1 MRMKQKTK
9 SIVTALL
16 LGVLCAVT
24 LSAVITVPDWETARA
39 DLLIGMQYETTGLD
53 LDAVPGWLAALV
65 MLHQNFPLDG
75 WAWGPAAAG
84 LAVLLC
90 WVRGQREAKPKRTEL
105 VLSIVFGIAEVLG
118 LSICKLGSWAFVFK
132 NPYQLCVGVLCMA
145 GYAVLFYHAVWG
157 LYALLGRSRTGGE
170 NFPQTRFAAWFAK
183 APGRASSLL
192 IGAAWLPWVAVFW
205 PGSVDWDSWG
215 QISQVLG
222 VQEMTAHHTVLSTWL
237 HGWLFRLG
245 RALGSD
251 NLGVFLYIVLQF
263 LVCAWV
269 FGQVTAFAARLG
281 CSRGVQYAVTAFFAL
296 DPIWGAFIQTQVKD
310 TLYTGLFVLFVLKTA
325 DLLLFPQKWQG
336 NRPRLTAYAVLGV
349 LCCLLRKNGIYAVV
363 PMLLASAFTV
373 SEKRL
378 RRPVLAVLLAVCIG
392 SFGFDTFT
400 EKVLDI
406 PAGSVGEALSVPM
419 QQTARYI
426 RDYGNEVTDDERTA
440 IEKVLDYDAIAQSYM
455 PELSDGVKQYYKNPG
470 KGDLARYM
478 LVWAKMLLKHP
489 VCYFEATNANSHGYY
504 TITKCRAINDYY
516 TFNNDI
522 CMEMSEMNV
531 HYLDKSG
538 YLRYA
543 FVQALSAF
551 EKLPLV
557 GLTTSI
563 GFMAWLT
570 AVLGLW
576 LARCKAK
583 PVLPVFIGLGIF
595 WLTCIAS
602 PVNDCMRYFL
612 PVAGCLPL
620 VFCLAAVF
628 SREKSEITV

>member
-16 LGVLCAVT
+16 LGILCAVT

-132 NPYQLCVGVLCMA
+132 NPYQLCVGVFCMA

-170 NFPQTRFAAWFAK
+170 DFPQTR
-183 APGRASSLL
+183 
-192 IGAAWLPWVAVFW
+192 
-205 PGSVDWDSWG
+205 
-215 QISQVLG
+215 
-222 VQEMTAHHTVLSTWL
+222 
-237 HGWLFRLG
+237 
-245 RALGSD
+245 
-251 NLGVFLYIVLQF
+251 YIVLQF

-296 DPIWGAFIQTQVKD
+296 DPILGAFIQTQVKD

-325 DLLLFPQKWQG
+325 DLLLFPQEWQG
-336 NRPRLTAYAVLGV
+336 SRPRLTAYAVLGV

-489 VCYFEATNANSHGYY
+489 VCYFEATHANSHGYY

>member
-24 LSAVITVPDWETARA
+24 LSAVITVSDWETARA

-132 NPYQLCVGVLCMA
+132 NPYQLCVGVFCMA

-170 NFPQTRFAAWFAK
+170 DFPQTRFAAWFAK

-336 NRPRLTAYAVLGV
+336 SRPRLTAYAVLGV

-489 VCYFEATNANSHGYY
+489 VCYFEATHANSHGYY

-583 PVLPVFIGLGIF
+583 PVLPIFIGLGIF

>member
-157 LYALLGRSRTGGE
+157 LYALLGRSQTGGE
-170 NFPQTRFAAWFAK
+170 DFPQTRFAAWFAK

-222 VQEMTAHHTVLSTWL
+222 MQEMTAHHTVLSTWL

-325 DLLLFPQKWQG
+325 DLLLFPQEWQG
-336 NRPRLTAYAVLGV
+336 DRPRLTAYAVLGV

-489 VCYFEATNANSHGYY
+489 VCYFEATHANSHGYY

-583 PVLPVFIGLGIF
+583 PVLPVFIGLAIF

>member
-132 NPYQLCVGVLCMA
+132 NPYQLCVGAFCMA

-170 NFPQTRFAAWFAK
+170 DFPQTRFAAWFAK

-296 DPIWGAFIQTQVKD
+296 DPVWGAFIQTQVKD

-325 DLLLFPQKWQG
+325 DLLLFPQEWQWS
-336 NRPRLTAYAVLGV
+336 RPRLTAYAVLGV

-489 VCYFEATNANSHGYY
+489 VCYFEAAHANSHGYY

-543 FVQALSAF
+543 FVQELSAF

>member
-1 MRMKQKTK
+1 MGFQLTGRLLENAKPNALVLHCLPAHRGEEI
-9 SIVTALL
+9 STALF
-16 LGVLCAVT
+16 
-24 LSAVITVPDWETARA
+24 EQHA
-39 DLLIGMQYETTGLD
+39 DEIFDE
-53 LDAVPGWLAALV
+53 AENR
-65 MLHQNFPLDG
+65 LHVQ
-75 WAWGPAAAG
+75 
-84 LAVLLC
+84 
-90 WVRGQREAKPKRTEL
+90 
-105 VLSIVFGIAEVLG
+105 
-118 LSICKLGSWAFVFK
+118 
-132 NPYQLCVGVLCMA
+132 
-145 GYAVLFYHAVWG
+145 
-157 LYALLGRSRTGGE
+157 
-170 NFPQTRFAAWFAK
+170 K
-183 APGRASSLL
+183 A
-192 IGAAWLPWVAVFW
+192 
-205 PGSVDWDSWG
+205 
-215 QISQVLG
+215 
-222 VQEMTAHHTVLSTWL
+222 
-237 HGWLFRLG
+237 
-245 RALGSD
+245 
-251 NLGVFLYIVLQF
+251 
-263 LVCAWV
+263 
-269 FGQVTAFAARLG
+269 
-281 CSRGVQYAVTAFFAL
+281 
-296 DPIWGAFIQTQVKD
+296 
-310 TLYTGLFVLFVLKTA
+310 
-325 DLLLFPQKWQG
+325 
-336 NRPRLTAYAVLGV
+336 
-349 LCCLLRKNGIYAVV
+349 
-363 PMLLASAFTV
+363 
-373 SEKRL
+373 
-378 RRPVLAVLLAVCIG
+378 VLAVLLAVCIG

-489 VCYFEATNANSHGYY
+489 VCYFEATHANSHGYY

>member
-90 WVRGQREAKPKRTEL
+90 WVRGQREANPKRTEL

-132 NPYQLCVGVLCMA
+132 NPYQLCVGVFCMA

-170 NFPQTRFAAWFAK
+170 DFPQTRFAAWFAK

-222 VQEMTAHHTVLSTWL
+222 VQEMTAHH
-237 HGWLFRLG
+237 
-245 RALGSD
+245 
-251 NLGVFLYIVLQF
+251 
-263 LVCAWV
+263 
-269 FGQVTAFAARLG
+269 
-281 CSRGVQYAVTAFFAL
+281 
-296 DPIWGAFIQTQVKD
+296 
-310 TLYTGLFVLFVLKTA
+310 
-325 DLLLFPQKWQG
+325 
-336 NRPRLTAYAVLGV
+336 
-349 LCCLLRKNGIYAVV
+349 
-363 PMLLASAFTV
+363 
-373 SEKRL
+373 
-378 RRPVLAVLLAVCIG
+378 
-392 SFGFDTFT
+392 
-400 EKVLDI
+400 
-406 PAGSVGEALSVPM
+406 
-419 QQTARYI
+419 
-426 RDYGNEVTDDERTA
+426 
-440 IEKVLDYDAIAQSYM
+440 AIAQSYM

-489 VCYFEATNANSHGYY
+489 VCYFEATHANSHGYY

-583 PVLPVFIGLGIF
+583 PVLPIFIGLGIF

>member
-1 MRMKQKTK
+1 MKQKTK
-9 SIVTALL
+9 EILFSLL
-16 LGVLCAVT
+16 LGILCALT
-24 LSAVITVPDWETARA
+24 LSAVITVADSETARA
-39 DLLIGMQYETTGLD
+39 DLMIGMQYETTGLD
-53 LDAVPGWLAALV
+53 IDAAHGILV
-65 MLHQNFPLDG
+65 GLVKLHQSFPLDG
-75 WAWGPAAAG
+75 WAWGPAALG
-84 LAVLLC
+84 LAALLY
-90 WVRGQREAKPKRTEL
+90 WVRRQRAAKPGCAER
-105 VLSIVFGIAEVLG
+105 VLSILFGIAEVLG

-132 NPYQLCVGVLCMA
+132 NPYQLCVGLFCMA

-157 LYALLGRSRTGGE
+157 LYALLGRKRGTDPAPES
-170 NFPQTRFAAWFAK
+170 RFAQWFAK
-183 APGRASSLL
+183 NPGRASSLL

-222 VQEMTAHHTVLSTWL
+222 KQDMTAHHTVLSTWL
-237 HGWLFRLG
+237 HGWLFLLG

-263 LVCAWV
+263 IVCAWV

-281 CSRGVQYAVTAFFAL
+281 CTRRVQYAVTAFFAL
-296 DPIWGAFIQTQVKD
+296 DPIWGVFIQTQVKD
-310 TLYTGLFVLFVLKTA
+310 TLYTGIFVLFVLKTA
-325 DLLLFPQKWQG
+325 ELLLFPAEYTG
-336 NRPRLTAYAVLGV
+336 RTRRLAAYAVLGV

-363 PMLLASAFTV
+363 PMLLAAAFTV
-373 SEKRL
+373 GEKKL

-392 SFGFDTFT
+392 ASGFDLFT

-406 PAGSVGEALSVPM
+406 PAGSVGEVLSIPM
-419 QQTARYI
+419 QQTARYV
-426 RDYGNEVTDDERTA
+426 RDYGSEVTDEEKAA
-440 IEKVLDYDAIAQSYM
+440 ISAVMDYDALAASYM

-470 KGDLARYM
+470 KRDLANY
-478 LVWAKMLLKHP
+478 LLTWGKMLLKHP
-489 VCYFEATNANSHGYY
+489 VSYFEATHANSHGYY

-531 HYLDKSG
+531 QYLDKSG

-551 EKLPLV
+551 EKLPIV
-557 GLTTSI
+557 GLGTSI
-563 GFMAWLT
+563 GFMAWLI
-570 AVLGLW
+570 AVLGCW
-576 LARCKAK
+576 LARKKAK
-583 PVLPVFIGLGIF
+583 GCLPIFIGIGIF
-595 WLTCIAS
+595 WLTCVAS

-620 VFCLAAVF
+620 IFCLALHF
-628 SREKSEITV
+628 SAKNAEKTA

>member
-170 NFPQTRFAAWFAK
+170 DFPQTRFAAWFTK

-215 QISQVLG
+215 QISQVIG

-296 DPIWGAFIQTQVKD
+296 NPIWGAFIQTQVKD

-489 VCYFEATNANSHGYY
+489 VCYFEATHANSHGYY

-522 CMEMSEMNV
+522 CMEMSEMSV

-543 FVQALSAF
+543 FVQAISAF

-620 VFCLAAVF
+620 VFCLSAVF

>member
-53 LDAVPGWLAALV
+53 LDAVPGWLSALV

-90 WVRGQREAKPKRTEL
+90 WVRSQREAKPERAEL
-105 VLSIVFGIAEVLG
+105 VLSVVFGIAEVLG

-157 LYALLGRSRTGGE
+157 LYALLGRSRTEGE
-170 NFPQTRFAAWFAK
+170 DFPQTRFAAWFAK

-192 IGAAWLPWVAVFW
+192 IGTAWLPWVAVFW

-222 VQEMTAHHTVLSTWL
+222 AQEMTAHHTVLSTWL

-251 NLGVFLYIVLQF
+251 NLGVFFYIAVQF

-269 FGQVTAFAARLG
+269 FGQVTAFAAKLG
-281 CSRGVQYAVTAFFAL
+281 CARGVQYAVTAFFAL
-296 DPIWGAFIQTQVKD
+296 DTIWGAFIQTQVKD

-325 DLLLFPQKWQG
+325 DLLLFPQEWQG

-363 PMLLASAFTV
+363 PMLLASAFVV

-426 RDYGNEVTDDERTA
+426 RDYGNEVTDEERAA
-440 IEKVLDYDAIAQSYM
+440 IEKVLDYDAITQSYM

-489 VCYFEATNANSHGYY
+489 VCYFEATHANSHGYY

-576 LARCKAK
+576 LARCRAK

-628 SREKSEITV
+628 SRKNSEITV

>member
-1 MRMKQKTK
+1 MLMKQKTK

-16 LGVLCAVT
+16 LGVLCTVT

-132 NPYQLCVGVLCMA
+132 NPYQLCVGAFCMA

-170 NFPQTRFAAWFAK
+170 DFPQTRFAAWFAK

-237 HGWLFRLG
+237 HGWLFQLG

-296 DPIWGAFIQTQVKD
+296 DPVWGAFIQTQVKD

-325 DLLLFPQKWQG
+325 DLLLFPQEWQG
-336 NRPRLTAYAVLGV
+336 SRPRLTAYAVLGV

-406 PAGSVGEALSVPM
+406 PAGSVGGGALGP
-419 QQTARYI
+419 
-426 RDYGNEVTDDERTA
+426 
-440 IEKVLDYDAIAQSYM
+440 DAADRPLY
-455 PELSDGVKQYYKNPG
+455 P
-470 KGDLARYM
+470 R
-478 LVWAKMLLKHP
+478 
-489 VCYFEATNANSHGYY
+489 
-504 TITKCRAINDYY
+504 
-516 TFNNDI
+516 
-522 CMEMSEMNV
+522 
-531 HYLDKSG
+531 
-538 YLRYA
+538 LR
-543 FVQALSAF
+543 Q
-551 EKLPLV
+551 
-557 GLTTSI
+557 
-563 GFMAWLT
+563 
-570 AVLGLW
+570 
-576 LARCKAK
+576 
-583 PVLPVFIGLGIF
+583 
-595 WLTCIAS
+595 
-602 PVNDCMRYFL
+602 
-612 PVAGCLPL
+612 
-620 VFCLAAVF
+620 
-628 SREKSEITV
+628 

>member
-24 LSAVITVPDWETARA
+24 LSAVITVPDWETART

-105 VLSIVFGIAEVLG
+105 VLSIVFGVAEVLG

-170 NFPQTRFAAWFAK
+170 DFPQTRFAAWFAK

-192 IGAAWLPWVAVFW
+192 IGVAWLPWVAVFW

-325 DLLLFPQKWQG
+325 DLLLFPQEWQG
-336 NRPRLTAYAVLGV
+336 SHPRLTAYAVLGV

-440 IEKVLDYDAIAQSYM
+440 IEKVLNYDAIAQSYM

-489 VCYFEATNANSHGYY
+489 VCYFEATHANSHGYY

>member
-325 DLLLFPQKWQG
+325 DLLLFPQEWQG
-336 NRPRLTAYAVLGV
+336 SRPRLTAYAVLGV

-470 KGDLARYM
+470 KGDLAAICWSGPKCCSSTRS
-478 LVWAKMLLKHP
+478 AILKQRTQTP
-489 VCYFEATNANSHGYY
+489 TGITPSRNAAPS
-504 TITKCRAINDYY
+504 TITTRSIMTFAWKC
-516 TFNNDI
+516 
-522 CMEMSEMNV
+522 
-531 HYLDKSG
+531 LK
-538 YLRYA
+538 
-543 FVQALSAF
+543 
-551 EKLPLV
+551 
-557 GLTTSI
+557 
-563 GFMAWLT
+563 
-570 AVLGLW
+570 
-576 LARCKAK
+576 
-583 PVLPVFIGLGIF
+583 
-595 WLTCIAS
+595 
-602 PVNDCMRYFL
+602 
-612 PVAGCLPL
+612 
-620 VFCLAAVF
+620 
-628 SREKSEITV
+628 

>member
-16 LGVLCAVT
+16 LGILCAVT

-75 WAWGPAAAG
+75 WAWGPSAAG

-90 WVRGQREAKPKRTEL
+90 WVRGQRGAKPKRTEL

-132 NPYQLCVGVLCMA
+132 NPYQLCVGVFCMA

-170 NFPQTRFAAWFAK
+170 DFPQTRFAAWFAK
-183 APGRASSLL
+183 APGRASSLF

-215 QISQVLG
+215 QISQVLR

-269 FGQVTAFAARLG
+269 FGQVTAFAAKLG

-325 DLLLFPQKWQG
+325 DLLLFPQEWQG
-336 NRPRLTAYAVLGV
+336 SRPRLTAYAVLGV

-489 VCYFEATNANSHGYY
+489 VCYFEATHANSHGYY

>member
-1 MRMKQKTK
+1 MKQKTK

-170 NFPQTRFAAWFAK
+170 DFPQTRFAAWFAK

-325 DLLLFPQKWQG
+325 DLLLFPQEWQG

-378 RRPVLAVLLAVCIG
+378 RRSVLAVLLAVCIG

-426 RDYGNEVTDDERTA
+426 RDYGNEVTDDERAA
-440 IEKVLDYDAIAQSYM
+440 IEKVLDCDAIAQSYM

-470 KGDLARYM
+470 KGDLTRYM

-489 VCYFEATNANSHGYY
+489 VCYFEATHANSHGYY

-516 TFNNDI
+516 TFNNDS

-602 PVNDCMRYFL
+602 PVNDCIRYFL

>member
-145 GYAVLFYHAVWG
+145 GYAVLFYHAVSG

-363 PMLLASAFTV
+363 PMLLVSACTV

-392 SFGFDTFT
+392 SFGFDMFT

-440 IEKVLDYDAIAQSYM
+440 IEKALDYDAIAQSYM

-489 VCYFEATNANSHGYY
+489 VCYFEATHANSHGYY

>member
-1 MRMKQKTK
+1 MKQKTK

-132 NPYQLCVGVLCMA
+132 NPYQLCVGVVCMA

-170 NFPQTRFAAWFAK
+170 DFPQTRFAVWFAK
-183 APGRASSLL
+183 APGLASSLL

-269 FGQVTAFAARLG
+269 FGQVTAFAAKLD
-281 CSRGVQYAVTAFFAL
+281 CARGVQYAVTAFFAL

-310 TLYTGLFVLFVLKTA
+310 TLYTGLFVLFVLKNA
-325 DLLLFPQKWQG
+325 DLLLFPQEWQG
-336 NRPRLTAYAVLGV
+336 NRPRLTAYVVLGV

-363 PMLLASAFTV
+363 PMLLASAFVV

-426 RDYGNEVTDDERTA
+426 RDYGNEVTDEERAA
-440 IEKVLDYDAIAQSYM
+440 IEKVLDYDAITQSYM

-489 VCYFEATNANSHGYY
+489 VCYFEATHANSHGYY

-576 LARCKAK
+576 LARCRAK

-628 SREKSEITV
+628 SRKNSEITV

>member
-170 NFPQTRFAAWFAK
+170 DFPQTRFAAWLAK

-269 FGQVTAFAARLG
+269 FGQVTAFAAKLG

-336 NRPRLTAYAVLGV
+336 SRPRLTAYAVLGV

-426 RDYGNEVTDDERTA
+426 RDYGNEVTDDERIA
-440 IEKVLDYDAIAQSYM
+440 IEKVLDCDAIAQSYM

-489 VCYFEATNANSHGYY
+489 VCYFEATHANSHGYY

>member
-1 MRMKQKTK
+1 MEQKRKTR
-9 SIVTALL
+9 TWCGFLL
-16 LGVLCAVT
+16 LLVLLAVFLIWNLFAGSVQ
-24 LSAVITVPDWETARA
+24 LSASQIGQILLGGGD
-39 DLLIGMQYETTGLD
+39 DLTQQRIIMQIRLPRMASALILGGALSVSGYLLQTFFHNPIAGPFVLGISSGAK
-53 LDAVPGWLAALV
+53 LAVSLV
-65 MLHQNFPLDG
+65 MIF
-75 WAWGPAAAG
+75 
-84 LAVLLC
+84 LLSRG
-90 WVRGQREAKPKRTEL
+90 VR
-105 VLSIVFGIAEVLG
+105 
-118 LSICKLGSWAFVFK
+118 
-132 NPYQLCVGVLCMA
+132 
-145 GYAVLFYHAVWG
+145 
-157 LYALLGRSRTGGE
+157 
-170 NFPQTRFAAWFAK
+170 
-183 APGRASSLL
+183 SSSALL

-325 DLLLFPQKWQG
+325 DLLLYPQEWQG
-336 NRPRLTAYAVLGV
+336 SRPRLTAYAVLGV

-426 RDYGNEVTDDERTA
+426 RDYGNEVTDDERIA

-489 VCYFEATNANSHGYY
+489 VCYFEATHANSHGYY

>member
-24 LSAVITVPDWETARA
+24 LSAVITVSDWETARA

-157 LYALLGRSRTGGE
+157 LYALLGRSRTVGE
-170 NFPQTRFAAWFAK
+170 DFPQTRFAAWFAK

-325 DLLLFPQKWQG
+325 DLLLFPQEWQG
-336 NRPRLTAYAVLGV
+336 SRPRLTSYAVLGV

-392 SFGFDTFT
+392 SFGFDMFT

-426 RDYGNEVTDDERTA
+426 HDYGNEVTDDERTA

-489 VCYFEATNANSHGYY
+489 VCYFEATHANSHGYY

>member
-132 NPYQLCVGVLCMA
+132 NPYQLCVGAFCMA

-170 NFPQTRFAAWFAK
+170 DFPQTRFAAWFAK

-192 IGAAWLPWVAVFW
+192 IGAAWLPWVTVFW

-325 DLLLFPQKWQG
+325 DLLLFPQEWQG
-336 NRPRLTAYAVLGV
+336 SRPRLTAYAVLGV

-373 SEKRL
+373 SEKHL

-489 VCYFEATNANSHGYY
+489 VCYFEATHANSHGYY

-612 PVAGCLPL
+612 PVAGCLPM
-620 VFCLAAVF
+620 VFCLSAVF

>member
-1 MRMKQKTK
+1 MRMKQETK

-132 NPYQLCVGVLCMA
+132 NPYQLCVGAFCMA

-170 NFPQTRFAAWFAK
+170 DFPQTRFAAWFAK

-192 IGAAWLPWVAVFW
+192 IGAAWLPWVVVFW

-215 QISQVLG
+215 QISQALG

-269 FGQVTAFAARLG
+269 FGQVTAFAAKLG

-325 DLLLFPQKWQG
+325 DLLLFPQEWQG
-336 NRPRLTAYAVLGV
+336 SRPRLTAYAVLGV

>member
-1 MRMKQKTK
+1 MKQKTK

-90 WVRGQREAKPKRTEL
+90 RVRGQWEARPERAEL

-157 LYALLGRSRTGGE
+157 LYALLGRSRTEGE
-170 NFPQTRFAAWFAK
+170 DFPQTRFAAWFAK

-222 VQEMTAHHTVLSTWL
+222 AQEMTAHHTVLSTWL

-251 NLGVFLYIVLQF
+251 NLGVFFYIAVQF

-269 FGQVTAFAARLG
+269 FGQVTAFAAKLG
-281 CSRGVQYAVTAFFAL
+281 CARGVQYAVTVFFAL

-325 DLLLFPQKWQG
+325 DLLLFPQEWQG
-336 NRPRLTAYAVLGV
+336 SRPRLTAYAVLGV

-363 PMLLASAFTV
+363 PMLPASALVV

-426 RDYGNEVTDDERTA
+426 RDYGNEVTDEERAA
-440 IEKVLDYDAIAQSYM
+440 IEKALDYDAVAQSYM

-470 KGDLARYM
+470 RGDLARYM

-489 VCYFEATNANSHGYY
+489 VCYFEATHANSHGYY

-628 SREKSEITV
+628 SRKNSEITV

>member
-1 MRMKQKTK
+1 MKQKTK

-39 DLLIGMQYETTGLD
+39 DLLIGMQYETTDLD

-90 WVRGQREAKPKRTEL
+90 WVRGQQEAKPERAER

-157 LYALLGRSRTGGE
+157 LYALLGRSRAEGE
-170 NFPQTRFAAWFAK
+170 DFPQTRFAAWFAK

-222 VQEMTAHHTVLSTWL
+222 AQEMTAHHTVLSTWL

-251 NLGVFLYIVLQF
+251 NLGVFFYIAVQF

-269 FGQVTAFAARLG
+269 FGQVTAFAAKLG
-281 CSRGVQYAVTAFFAL
+281 CSRGVQYVVTAFFAL

-325 DLLLFPQKWQG
+325 DLLLFPQEWQG
-336 NRPRLTAYAVLGV
+336 KRPRLTAYTVLGV

-363 PMLLASAFTV
+363 PMLLASAFVV

-426 RDYGNEVTDDERTA
+426 RDYGNEVTDEERAA
-440 IEKVLDYDAIAQSYM
+440 IEKVLDYDAITQSYM

-478 LVWAKMLLKHP
+478 LAWAKMLLKHP
-489 VCYFEATNANSHGYY
+489 VCYFEATHANSHGYY
-504 TITKCRAINDYY
+504 TITKCRTINDYY

-576 LARCKAK
+576 LARRKAK

-628 SREKSEITV
+628 SRKNSEITV

>member
-363 PMLLASAFTV
+363 PMLLVSACTV

-392 SFGFDTFT
+392 SFGFDMFT

-489 VCYFEATNANSHGYY
+489 VCYFEATHANSHGYY

-516 TFNNDI
+516 TFISDI

>member
-9 SIVTALL
+9 SIVMALL

-24 LSAVITVPDWETARA
+24 LSAVITVPDWEIARA

-132 NPYQLCVGVLCMA
+132 NPYQLCVGVFCMA

-170 NFPQTRFAAWFAK
+170 DFPQTRFAAWFAK

-325 DLLLFPQKWQG
+325 DLLLFPQEWQG
-336 NRPRLTAYAVLGV
+336 SRPRLTAYAVLGV
-349 LCCLLRKNGIYAVV
+349 LCCLLRKNGICAVV

-426 RDYGNEVTDDERTA
+426 RDYGNEVTDDERAA

-455 PELSDGVKQYYKNPG
+455 PELSDGVKQ
-470 KGDLARYM
+470 
-478 LVWAKMLLKHP
+478 
-489 VCYFEATNANSHGYY
+489 
-504 TITKCRAINDYY
+504 
-516 TFNNDI
+516 
-522 CMEMSEMNV
+522 
-531 HYLDKSG
+531 
-538 YLRYA
+538 
-543 FVQALSAF
+543 
-551 EKLPLV
+551 
-557 GLTTSI
+557 
-563 GFMAWLT
+563 
-570 AVLGLW
+570 
-576 LARCKAK
+576 
-583 PVLPVFIGLGIF
+583 
-595 WLTCIAS
+595 
-602 PVNDCMRYFL
+602 
-612 PVAGCLPL
+612 
-620 VFCLAAVF
+620 
-628 SREKSEITV
+628 

>member
-1 MRMKQKTK
+1 MKQKTK

-363 PMLLASAFTV
+363 PMLLVSACTV

-392 SFGFDTFT
+392 SFGFDMFT

-440 IEKVLDYDAIAQSYM
+440 IEKALDYDAIAQSYM

-489 VCYFEATNANSHGYY
+489 VCYFEATHANSHGYY

-516 TFNNDI
+516 TFISDI

>member
-90 WVRGQREAKPKRTEL
+90 RVRGQWEARPERAEL

-157 LYALLGRSRTGGE
+157 LYALLGRSRTEGE
-170 NFPQTRFAAWFAK
+170 DFPQTRFAAWFAK

-222 VQEMTAHHTVLSTWL
+222 AQEMTAHHTVLSTWL

-251 NLGVFLYIVLQF
+251 NLGVFFYIAVQF

-269 FGQVTAFAARLG
+269 FGQVTAFAAKLG
-281 CSRGVQYAVTAFFAL
+281 CARGVQYAVTAFFAL

-325 DLLLFPQKWQG
+325 DLLLFPQEWQG
-336 NRPRLTAYAVLGV
+336 SRPRLTAYAVLGV

-363 PMLLASAFTV
+363 PMLPASALVV

-426 RDYGNEVTDDERTA
+426 RDYGNEVTDEERAA
-440 IEKVLDYDAIAQSYM
+440 IEKALDYDAVAQSYM

-470 KGDLARYM
+470 RGDLARYM

-489 VCYFEATNANSHGYY
+489 VCYFEATHANSHGYY

-628 SREKSEITV
+628 SRKNSEITV

>member
-24 LSAVITVPDWETARA
+24 LSAVITVPDWEIARA

-170 NFPQTRFAAWFAK
+170 DSPQTRFAAWFAK

-281 CSRGVQYAVTAFFAL
+281 CSRGMQYAVTAFFAL

-310 TLYTGLFVLFVLKTA
+310 TLYTGLFVLFVLKTT
-325 DLLLFPQKWQG
+325 DLLLFPQEWQG
-336 NRPRLTAYAVLGV
+336 SHPRLAAYAVLGV

-489 VCYFEATNANSHGYY
+489 VCYFEATHANSHGYY

>member
-157 LYALLGRSRTGGE
+157 LYALLCRNRTGGE
-170 NFPQTRFAAWFAK
+170 DFPQTRFAAWFAK

-325 DLLLFPQKWQG
+325 DLLLFPQEWQG
-336 NRPRLTAYAVLGV
+336 SRPRLTAYAVLGV

-392 SFGFDTFT
+392 TFGFDTFT

-489 VCYFEATNANSHGYY
+489 VCYFEATHANSHGYY